1 MELLLAK
8 VPERYSL
15 LPRTMLLMVWIS
27 NTAGHKLPEL
37 LDAITNL
44 EGDYMVRVGMN
55 NPFTL
60 MDIVDDAVDAFQNP
74 DHRTR

>member
-1 MELLLAK
+1 MELLLAR

-15 LPRTMLLMVWIS
+15 LPNIMLLMPWIPD
-27 NTAGHKLPEL
+27 TAGHRLPEL

-44 EGDYMVRVGMN
+44 EGDYMVRVGMK